1 MRKMACVIRNY
12 VCCSCLCLAVIS
24 DAWASADVCEDPDE
38 YSHLSFALSNQS
50 DSAIDQ
56 GPASV
61 GLQNRNV
68 DLQFKTKGEKLLL
81 GIGHR
86 YSIFDIEPIQ
96 PATNGHLHTYF
107 LPLHKLTGSDERSF
121 RFSIAPALSLS
132 SNVGDELNEYKDD
145 AFQLLVALIWGKRVS
160 DRVSLRYGICGDHRF
175 GDYQVYPSVSVQ
187 WQFHPDWH
195 LQLGFPTS
203 RLSYQ
208 ASPKLSSSIR
218 IAPDGNEW
226 FVLDKSLTSHSQFIY
241 EAYVLEWAFDW
252 ELNES
257 FVISASVGRQVHN
270 RFEMT
275 LSDQSRVRLSGDAVT
290 RVGAALEW
298 RF

>member
-1 MRKMACVIRNY
+1 MCRALFA
-12 VCCSCLCLAVIS
+12 CLCICLAFPS
-24 DAWASADVCEDPDE
+24 DVRASADVCEDPDR
-38 YSHLSFALSNQS
+38 YSHLSFDLNEHS
-50 DSAIDQ
+50 DSKIEQ

-61 GLQNRNV
+61 GLKTRNV
-68 DLQFKTKGEKLLL
+68 DLQFKTKGDKLLF

-86 YSIFDIEPIQ
+86 YSIFDVDPLQ

-107 LPLHKLTGSDERSF
+107 LPLHKLTGDDNRSF

-145 AFQLLVALIWGKRVS
+145 AFQFLAALIWGRRVS

-175 GDYQVYPSVSVQ
+175 GDYQVYPSISMQ
-187 WQFHPDWH
+187 WQIHPDWN

-203 RLSYQ
+203 QLSYQ
-208 ASPKLSSSIR
+208 VAPKLLSMMR

-226 FVLDKSLTSHSQFIY
+226 FVLDKTSTNNSQFVY
-241 EAYVLEWAFDW
+241 EAYALEWTFDW
-252 ELNES
+252 TLSES
-257 FVISASVGRQVHN
+257 FIISASIGRQFHN

-275 LSDQSRVRLSGDAVT
+275 LLDQTRVRLSGDAVT
-290 RVGAALEW
+290 RVGAGVEW

>member
-1 MRKMACVIRNY
+1 MACVIRNY
-12 VCCSCLCLAVIS
+12 VCCVCLCLAFIS
-24 DAWASADVCEDPDE
+24 DVWASADVCEDPDR
-38 YSHLSFALSNQS
+38 YSHLSIGLDNHS

-68 DLQFKTKGEKLLL
+68 DLQFKTKGDKLLF

-86 YSIFDIEPIQ
+86 YSIFDVDPLQ

-107 LPLHKLTGSDERSF
+107 LPLHKLTGNDDRGF
-121 RFSIAPALSLS
+121 RVSIAPALSLS
-132 SNVGDELNEYKDD
+132 SNVGDRLNEYKDD
-145 AFQLLVALIWGKRVS
+145 AFQLLAALIWGKRLS

-175 GDYQVYPSVSVQ
+175 GDYQVYPLLSVQ
-187 WQFHPDWH
+187 WQFHPDWNA
-195 LQLGFPTS
+195 QLGFPTS
-203 RLSYQ
+203 QLSYQ
-208 ASPKLSSSIR
+208 LSPKLSTSIR

-226 FVLDKSLTSHSQFIY
+226 FVLDKTLTNNSQFVY
-241 EAYVLEWAFDW
+241 EAYALEWTFAW
-252 ELNES
+252 ALGKS
-257 FVISASVGRQVHN
+257 FVISASVGRQFHN

-275 LSDQSRVRLSGDAVT
+275 LLDQSRVHLTGDPVT